1 MPVDSHAGTAAAI
14 HRVLIVDDNAAVTKA
29 LGLLMRNAGFDTVP
43 CHSGNDALAYCNA
56 STPDAAVIDVH
67 LPDINGLILARTLR
81 DRFGPATPII
91 VVSGDTSMETLNSLP
106 HAGAT
111 YFFSKP
117 VNSAALVER
126 LRDLM
131 GANVSAAKP

>member
-1 MPVDSHAGTAAAI
+1 VDSDGQSSRP
-14 HRVLIVDDNAAVTKA
+14 HRVLIVDDNAVVTKA
-29 LGLLMRNAGFDTVP
+29 IGVLIHNAGFDTVP
-43 CHSGNDALAYCNA
+43 CHTGNDALNYCK
-56 STPDAAVIDVH
+56 SQKPDAALIDVH

-81 DRFGPATPII
+81 DRFGQDTPII

-126 LRDLM
+126 LKELIGGN
-131 GANVSAAKP
+131 GAGQ